1 MHMKGY
7 WIAIYKKI
15 ENKDNL
21 GNYGKLATAAIV
33 AHGGKALVRGGK
45 YKSLEGND
53 IPRTVIWEFESYDA
67 AITCYHSKEYQD
79 AWALAKATTVRD
91 LEIVEGV

>member
-1 MHMKGY
+1 MKGY

-53 IPRTVIWEFESYDA
+53 IPRTVIWEFESYDS
-67 AITCYHSKEYQD
+67 AITCYHSTEYHD
-79 AWALAKATTVRD
+79 ASALATATTDRD
-91 LEIVEGV
+91 LEIVEGD